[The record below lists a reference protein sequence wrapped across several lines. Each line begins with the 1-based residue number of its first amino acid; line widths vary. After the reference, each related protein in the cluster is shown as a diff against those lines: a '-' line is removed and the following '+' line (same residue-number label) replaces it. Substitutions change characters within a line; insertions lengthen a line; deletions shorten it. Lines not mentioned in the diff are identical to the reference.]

1 MAAEGYARIAGK
13 PAVVMLTTGPGSINA
28 FNGVYGAFTDSIPMI
43 VISGQVKRETC
54 LSFHDLPNLRQLGD
68 QEGPTVAMVTPIC
81 KSATLIREATDV
93 QTVLP
98 AACALAIS
106 GRSGPVWIDV
116 PLDVQSSKEALV
128 FPDPDLAAVAEDA
141 GLEGIRPTIAER
153 LKQSHRPL
161 VLGGTVDDACAALH
175 GHTRH

>member
-1 MAAEGYARIAGK
+1 MFLNQALGSHPGLRCTFMHHEQACAMAAEGYARIAGK

-81 KSATLIREATDV
+81 KSATLIR
-93 QTVLP
+93 
-98 AACALAIS
+98 
-106 GRSGPVWIDV
+106 
-116 PLDVQSSKEALV
+116 
-128 FPDPDLAAVAEDA
+128 
-141 GLEGIRPTIAER
+141 
-153 LKQSHRPL
+153 
-161 VLGGTVDDACAALH
+161 
-175 GHTRH
+175 